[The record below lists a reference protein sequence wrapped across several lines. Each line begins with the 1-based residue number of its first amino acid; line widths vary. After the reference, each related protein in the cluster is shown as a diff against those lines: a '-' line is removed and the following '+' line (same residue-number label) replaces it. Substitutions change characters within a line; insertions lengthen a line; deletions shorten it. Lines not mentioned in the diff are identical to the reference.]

1 MNVPYTAAQG
11 SVRFS
16 VGRYNT
22 EAEIRETLAVL
33 PGIIKKLVDMSPY
46 ENELKA
52 LYAKRG

>member
-1 MNVPYTAAQG
+1 MSVPYTTAQG

-22 EAEIRETLAVL
+22 EAEITETLTVL

-52 LYAKRG
+52 LYAQKA